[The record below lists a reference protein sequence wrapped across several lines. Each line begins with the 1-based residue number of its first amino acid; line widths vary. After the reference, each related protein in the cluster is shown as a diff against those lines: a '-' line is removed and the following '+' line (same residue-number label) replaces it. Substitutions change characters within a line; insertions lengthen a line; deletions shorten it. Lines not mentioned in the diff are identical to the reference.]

1 MTDKKTDKKIS
12 PAWMPIAKSIAIW
25 TGITLGVLIL
35 LAGLLAGSAYGYTRI
50 YSGKIYPGIK
60 VAGVRLDGL
69 TKEEANLQLDKAVDQ
84 ALEKG
89 LMFSLDGDQAIIQ
102 VASHSDVPDLIRYDI
117 NRAVEQ
123 AYQVGRVNQIPK
135 IIIELLSAR
144 IRSKNVPVEI
154 VIDNARL
161 EESLKL
167 QYASKLPEPVNAT
180 FAIQTASGQEP
191 TVKVVPEQ
199 PGRVLDLEGVFE
211 KIRQQAE
218 ALAFQNINL
227 RVKIVEADKLA
238 KDLQPLIDQV
248 QEILNR
254 PALSFTYD
262 DQTYKIPTS
271 TLAEWLVSDAA
282 GDSVTIDHVQ
292 FASSVRALAGEVE
305 VESKNGVLEVKDGE
319 IVSFTASTVGRKIN
333 TEKTLED
340 VLNHWPASS
349 TFPLVVEESRG
360 AITGDDL
367 EQFGIKEII
376 GVGKSNFAG
385 SPTNRVLNIKKAT
398 YERVN
403 GTLVAP
409 GEEFSMLKNLGP
421 IDGKNGWLPE
431 LVIKGNKTTPEYGGG
446 LCQIGT
452 TMFRGAV
459 DSGLQVTERRNHSYR
474 VSYYE
479 PAGTDAT
486 IYEPSPDFKFKND
499 TDKHIL
505 INAYIQGTEVVF
517 EMWGTKDGRKVTQT
531 KPRIYNIVA
540 APPTK
545 LIETEDLAPGKKK
558 CTESAHAGAD
568 AEFST
573 TIEYA
578 DGRTREET
586 FTSHYRPWGA
596 VCLIGVEKL
605 SESTDESTDTAGE

>member
-1 MTDKKTDKKIS
+1 MTDKTANKKTAQK
-12 PAWMPIAKSIAIW
+12 WLPIAKSIAIW
-25 TGITLGVLIL
+25 TGITVGVLVFL
-35 LAGLLAGSAYGYTRI
+35 GGLLAGSAYGYTRI
-50 YSGKIYPGIK
+50 YSGKIYPGVK
-60 VAGVRLDGL
+60 VAGLRLDGL
-69 TKEEANLQLDKAVDQ
+69 TREEANLELDRAVDQ

-117 NRAVEQ
+117 NRAVDQ

-180 FAIQTASGQEP
+180 FSIQTSDNQEP
-191 TVKVVPEQ
+191 VVKVVPEKT
-199 PGRVLDLEGVFE
+199 GRVLDLEGVFE

-218 ALAFQNINL
+218 TLTFQNINL
-227 RVKIVEADKLA
+227 RVKTMEADKLVR
-238 KDLQPLIDQV
+238 DLQPLIDQV
-248 QEILNR
+248 QEVLNR
-254 PALSFTYD
+254 PSLSFTYD
-262 DQTYKIPTS
+262 DQIYKVPTS
-271 TLAEWLVSDAA
+271 TLSEWLVSDPE
-282 GDSVTIDHVQ
+282 GNHVTIDHVQ
-292 FASSVRALAGEVE
+292 FASSIRALAGEVE
-305 VESKNGVLEVKDGE
+305 IESKNGVLEVQDGE

-333 TEKTLED
+333 MEKTLED

-367 EQFGIKEII
+367 EQFGIKEIV

-385 SPTNRVLNIKKAT
+385 SSTNRVLNIKKAT

-409 GEEFSMLKNLGP
+409 GEEFSMLKNLGS

-459 DSGLQVTERRNHSYR
+459 DAGLLVTERRNHSYR

-486 IYEPSPDFKFKND
+486 IYEPSPDFKFVND
-499 TDKHIL
+499 TGRHIL

-517 EMWGTKDGRKVTQT
+517 EIWGTKDGRKVTQT
-531 KPRIYNIVA
+531 KPKIYNIIA

-578 DGRTREET
+578 DGRIREEI

-596 VCLIGVEKL
+596 VCLIGVEKVGTEPEP
-605 SESTDESTDTAGE
+605 SE

>member
-1 MTDKKTDKKIS
+1 
-12 PAWMPIAKSIAIW
+12 
-25 TGITLGVLIL
+25 
-35 LAGLLAGSAYGYTRI
+35 
-50 YSGKIYPGIK
+50 
-60 VAGVRLDGL
+60 
-69 TKEEANLQLDKAVDQ
+69 
-84 ALEKG
+84 
-89 LMFSLDGDQAIIQ
+89 
-102 VASHSDVPDLIRYDI
+102 
-117 NRAVEQ
+117 
-123 AYQVGRVNQIPK
+123 
-135 IIIELLSAR
+135 
-144 IRSKNVPVEI
+144 
-154 VIDNARL
+154 
-161 EESLKL
+161 
-167 QYASKLPEPVNAT
+167 
-180 FAIQTASGQEP
+180 
-191 TVKVVPEQ
+191 
-199 PGRVLDLEGVFE
+199 
-211 KIRQQAE
+211 
-218 ALAFQNINL
+218 
-227 RVKIVEADKLA
+227 
-238 KDLQPLIDQV
+238 
-248 QEILNR
+248 
-254 PALSFTYD
+254 
-262 DQTYKIPTS
+262 
-271 TLAEWLVSDAA
+271 
-282 GDSVTIDHVQ
+282 
-292 FASSVRALAGEVE
+292 
-305 VESKNGVLEVKDGE
+305 
-319 IVSFTASTVGRKIN
+319 
-333 TEKTLED
+333 
-340 VLNHWPASS
+340 
-349 TFPLVVEESRG
+349 
-360 AITGDDL
+360 L

-499 TDKHIL
+499 TDKYIL

-586 FTSHYRPWGA
+586 FTS
-596 VCLIGVEKL
+596 IGL
-605 SESTDESTDTAGE
+605 GERFV